1 MGDGKREFYLKAEER
16 NVVQVLK
23 NCRKIVH
30 EKIDTG
36 NGSTTFFLVSERGI
50 K

>member
-1 MGDGKREFYLKAEER
+1 MVYTFPASETK
-16 NVVQVLK
+16 NVEQALK

-36 NGSTTFFLVSERGI
+36 NGSTTLIFS
-50 K
+50 